1 MLKPGAG
8 LGVKGQQELLF
19 CEQKSSKK
27 ALIPLESSGFNACGA
42 D

>member
-8 LGVKGQQELLF
+8 LGVKGEEELLF

-27 ALIPLESSGFNACGA
+27 NFDSL
-42 D
+42 